1 MRVVLLGPPGA
12 GKGTQAGRLATR
24 LNVTKVA
31 SGELLRE
38 HQRRGSEL
46 GKLARSYMDR
56 GVLVPD
62 DVTIPMVSEW
72 INAPEQ
78 SEGFVLDGFPRNIAQ
93 ADALGAEVADSGAID
108 RVLYINVPE
117 EELLRRL
124 AGRWLC
130 RNCQSAYHEEFSPPR
145 TAKECDKCGGELYQ
159 RTDDEPDAVKV
170 RIQVYLEETQ
180 PLIGYYSD
188 IGILREV
195 AGDAPIDEVGEAL
208 LAQARI

>member
-1 MRVVLLGPPGA
+1 
-12 GKGTQAGRLATR
+12 
-24 LNVTKVA
+24 
-31 SGELLRE
+31 
-38 HQRRGSEL
+38 
-46 GKLARSYMDR
+46 MDR

-62 DVTIPMVSEW
+62 DVTIPMVTEW
-72 INAPEQ
+72 INASEQ

-93 ADALGAEVADSGAID
+93 ADALGAEVADSGGID

-159 RTDDEPDAVKV
+159 RTDDEPDSVKV

-188 IGILREV
+188 TGILREV